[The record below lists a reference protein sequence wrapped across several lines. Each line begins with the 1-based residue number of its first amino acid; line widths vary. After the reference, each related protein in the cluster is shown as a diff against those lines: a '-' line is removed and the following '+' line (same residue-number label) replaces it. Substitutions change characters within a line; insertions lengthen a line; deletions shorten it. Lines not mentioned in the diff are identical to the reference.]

1 MSTIKEII
9 LFNYHLVDVKTRP
22 LFAPIRRLKLKKRD
36 FTIISNNCWGGICY
50 EYYGIRKLSPTVGMY
65 FYAEDYIKFIA
76 NLRYYLSQEMTM
88 IPAIESKHY
97 ESLKKKG
104 ELWAPVGKIDDIEVV
119 FLHYRN
125 PEIAKEKWQK
135 RVKRIN
141 WNNIIYKFSYMNEC
155 SDEMIDSFLEIT
167 KKEKRICFVGMDY
180 WKARGIYE
188 VPVNDVGQVV
198 DDTTWFKK
206 YVNISA
212 IINE

>member
-1 MSTIKEII
+1 MSSIKEII
-9 LFNYHLVDVKTRP
+9 LFNYHRFDVKTRP
-22 LFAPIRRLKLKKRD
+22 LFAPVRRLQLKNRD

-50 EYYGIRKLSPTVGMY
+50 EYYGIKKLSPTVGMY
-65 FYAEDYIKFIA
+65 FYAEDYIKFIS
-76 NLRYYLSQEMTM
+76 NLRYYLFQEIMM
-88 IPAIESKHY
+88 ISASDSKHF

-125 PEIAKEKWQK
+125 PEVAKEKWQK

-155 SDEMIDSFLEIT
+155 SDEMIDLFLEIT
-167 KKEKRICFVGMDY
+167 KNEKRVCFVGTDH

-188 VPVNDVGQVV
+188 VPASDSGQVV

-206 YVNISA
+206 YVNIPA

>member
-1 MSTIKEII
+1 MSSIKEKI
-9 LFNYHLVDVKTRP
+9 LFNYHRFDVKTRP
-22 LFAPIRRLKLKKRD
+22 LIASIRRLQLKKRN

-50 EYYGIRKLSPTVGMY
+50 EYYGIKKLSPTVGMY
-65 FYAEDYIKFIA
+65 FYAGDYIKFIA
-76 NLRYYLSQEMTM
+76 NLRYYLSQEITM
-88 IPAIESKHY
+88 ISASESKHV
-97 ESLKKKG
+97 ESLNKKG
-104 ELWAPVGKIDDIEVV
+104 ELWAPVGKIDDIEVI

-167 KKEKRICFVGMDY
+167 KNEKRVCFVGIDH

-188 VPVNDVGQVV
+188 VPVSDCGQVV

-212 IINE
+212 LINE